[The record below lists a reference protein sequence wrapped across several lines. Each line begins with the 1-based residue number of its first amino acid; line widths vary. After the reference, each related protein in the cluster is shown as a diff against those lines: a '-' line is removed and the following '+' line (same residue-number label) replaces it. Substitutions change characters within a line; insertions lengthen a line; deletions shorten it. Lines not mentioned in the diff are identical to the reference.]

1 MKWTRSELLH
11 GAQSVSFDE
20 DVVLDDSVF
29 AGNSGIIGVT
39 DVHADGS
46 GNLDADGN
54 EFYCDLHV
62 EGIMICPDS
71 ITGEEIEVPFETES
85 QEVYSFIDTDEDGVR
100 VVTDE
105 VIDLLP
111 AVIDDI
117 LLEVPLQVTVA
128 AETDYPEG
136 DGWKVYSEAEYQ
148 ESRKDRL
155 DPRLAKLKQFNEG
168 EQ

>member
-11 GAQSVSFDE
+11 GAQSVTFDE
-20 DVVLDDSVF
+20 DIVLDDSVF
-29 AGNSGIIGVT
+29 AGNSGILGVT

-46 GNLDADGN
+46 GSLDADGN
-54 EFYCDLHV
+54 VFWCDLHV

-71 ITGEEIEVPFETES
+71 ITGEEIEVPFDTES